1 MMRRLAIVTSLLALS
16 ACTTAPGP
24 QPVQTNQS
32 LPSAPKTAPGPA
44 SAPSLGSDPN
54 AGATAPDQPLDEK
67 VATAKAAYER
77 NPSDTAAKAAYAD
90 AALMNANFYMYKSPL
105 PPNQKY
111 PKALALY
118 RDVLTLDPTNATAK
132 QSIETI
138 ESIYRSMNRPVPGA

>member
-1 MMRRLAIVTSLLALS
+1 MRRTAILISLLALS

-32 LPSAPKTAPGPA
+32 LPSSPTTAPGPT
-44 SAPSLGSDPN
+44 SAPSLGSDPK
-54 AGATAPDQPLDEK
+54 AGATAPDQPLDER
-67 VATAKAAYER
+67 VATAKAAYEE
-77 NPSDTAAKAAYAD
+77 NPSDTAAKTAYAD

-118 RDVLTLDPTNATAK
+118 REVLKADPSNAAAK
-132 QSIETI
+132 ESIETI
-138 ESIYRSMNRPVPGA
+138 ESIYRSMNRPVPNV